1 MKTDRVD
8 GRYRAAVALR
18 ALAAVLGGYWLAS
31 ASTAA
36 LALALAQALPR
47 IEAVLWATLL
57 SWLVYALSAGWAFWA
72 RSTWRAWA
80 GIALPATA
88 LSLAAMAPRWLEGLR

>member
-8 GRYRAAVALR
+8 GRYRAAVASR
-18 ALAAVLGGYWLAS
+18 ALAAVLGGYLLAS

-47 IEAVLWATLL
+47 IEAVIWATLL

-72 RSTWRAWA
+72 RNAWRAWIGITLPA
-80 GIALPATA
+80 IALG
-88 LSLAAMAPRWLEGLR
+88 LAAMAPHWLESLR